1 MTRHSTIPSFMSA
14 GKKDITKE
22 LAYKDGKYSLTL
34 TDSNG
39 LLSEYSYAFA
49 SVLPVFKGTPG

>member
-1 MTRHSTIPSFMSA
+1 MSA

-34 TDSNG
+34 THSSPAMIIEQNKAKID
-39 LLSEYSYAFA
+39 
-49 SVLPVFKGTPG
+49 